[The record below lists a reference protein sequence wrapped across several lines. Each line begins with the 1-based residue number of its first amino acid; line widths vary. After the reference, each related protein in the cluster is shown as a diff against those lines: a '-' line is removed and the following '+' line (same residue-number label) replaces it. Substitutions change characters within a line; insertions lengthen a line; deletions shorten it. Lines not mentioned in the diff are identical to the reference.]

1 MGAYFDNNST
11 TQLDPRVR
19 EAMLQAL
26 GPDHGNPS
34 SVHRWG
40 REARRALEEARFR
53 VAALLGGRPEEI
65 VFTSSGTEANNTV
78 IFAVGRAAGF
88 RGHVVL
94 TPLEH
99 PSVKAAVERL
109 RESGME
115 VTEVAPGADGVAAPE
130 AIERALRRDTKLVC
144 LMRANNEVGTIQP
157 VERVAEI
164 CRARAIPVLCD
175 AVQAVGKIPVRADRL
190 GVDFLTLGGHKFH
203 GPLGSAALWIR
214 DGAAIEP
221 LLLGAA
227 QEGGRRA
234 STENVPAIVGLGKA
248 AELAAAELDER
259 HRRLLEL
266 RERLEGGLAAIPD
279 AVVHGAAAPRLP
291 HTTHVAFLGLSGH
304 ELMSRLAEADYAVS
318 IGAACKSARPRPSP
332 ALLAMGISE
341 EEALA
346 SLRVSFGILNTAAEV
361 DGFLE
366 RLTSEVEALR
376 SGVRVG

>member
-11 TQLDPRVR
+11 TPLDPRVR
-19 EAMLQAL
+19 DAMLPAM

-34 SVHRWG
+34 AVHRWG
-40 REARRALEEARFR
+40 REARRAVDEARLR
-53 VAALLGGRPEEI
+53 VAELLGARPAEI

-78 IFAVGRAAGF
+78 LFAVGRAAAF
-88 RGHVVL
+88 RGHLVV
-94 TPLEH
+94 TSLEH
-99 PSVKAAVERL
+99 PSVQAAAERL

-115 VTEVAPGADGVAAPE
+115 LTEVPPGAGGVVDPE
-130 AIERALRRDTKLVC
+130 AIGEALRHDTKLLC

-164 CRARAIPVLCD
+164 CRARGVPVLCD
-175 AVQAVGKIPVRADRL
+175 AVQAVGKIPVRVDEL
-190 GVDFLTLGGHKFH
+190 GVDFLSLGGHKFH
-203 GPLGSAALWIR
+203 GPLGAAALWIR

-221 LLLGAA
+221 LLLGAP
-227 QEGGRRA
+227 QEDGRRA

-248 AELAAAELDER
+248 AELASAELEER

-266 RERLEGGLAAIPD
+266 RERLESGLAAIPD
-279 AVVHGAAAPRLP
+279 AVVHGAGSPRLP

-304 ELMSRLAEADYAVS
+304 RLMSRLAEADYAVS
-318 IGAACKSARPRPSP
+318 IGAACKSARPEPSR
-332 ALLAMGISE
+332 ALLAMGISA

-346 SLRVSFGILNTAAEV
+346 SLRVSFGIFNTADEV

-366 RLTSEVEALR
+366 RLASEVEELR
-376 SGVRVG
+376 SGVRV